1 MLTFTL
7 YPGDDYDRRTRQ
19 VSINPGFVA
28 SVEESERRPAFGGWS
43 FVAVIHLHDGKEHV
57 VYDSTRRVARQIAE
71 AQEAAVA
78 H

>member
-1 MLTFTL
+1 
-7 YPGDDYDRRTRQ
+7 
-19 VSINPGFVA
+19 VNINPAFVA
-28 SVEESERRPAFGGWS
+28 SVEEAGRRPAFGGSS

-57 VYDSTRRVARQIAE
+57 VYDATPRVARQIAE